1 VTKEEVAERTRRKR
15 LLFMVP
21 VPGTEK
27 KVGLA
32 STAGAA
38 AAVGK

>member
-15 LLFMVP
+15 LLFLVP

-27 KVGLA
+27 QVGLTSSSA
-32 STAGAA
+32 PAGR
-38 AAVGK
+38 